1 MHTQLFYETIIVLH
15 VMYMKHC
22 GYAVHKSVKSS
33 CGYGVVYTRCNN
45 YYLYYYHV
53 IKYIGP
59 YYLDGKIFNRSS
71 VPIMWAVPARLG
83 AGDSLI

>member
-1 MHTQLFYETIIVLH
+1 
-15 VMYMKHC
+15 MYMKHC
-22 GYAVHKSVKSS
+22 GFAVYKRVKSS
-33 CGYGVVYTRCNN
+33 CGYGVVCTRCDY

-71 VPIMWAVPARLG
+71 AHIMGTLLRLNILP
-83 AGDSLI
+83 SK